1 MGDGK
6 SDGCFL
12 CLEGVGA
19 SKGGTGD
26 VLGAC
31 GDDSCHHIHASVV
44 FIVLVVSP

>member
-6 SDGCFL
+6 SNGCLL
-12 CLEGVGA
+12 CLEVVGA
-19 SKGGTGD
+19 SKGGTGG

-31 GDDSCHHIHASVV
+31 GDDCCHHIHASVV